1 MARYT
6 GPKWRISRRENA
18 SVFDDDDWKKRPTL
32 PGQHPMSMKRPSNY
46 AVQLREKQKVKRMY
60 GLLEKQFSNVYV
72 AATRAV
78 GNTGTRLLQLLEL
91 RLDNVIYRLGLAKT
105 RNQARQLVTHGHVLV
120 NGKKLDIPSYTVKVG
135 DTVELIASLQK
146 AEWMKVVKEEVKNR
160 KAPEWLN
167 KLTYGGEVKS
177 IPTREMIDS
186 TIKEQLIV
194 EFYSK

>member
-18 SVFDDDDWKKRPTL
+18 SVFDNDDWKKRPTL

-60 GLLEKQFSNVYV
+60 GLLEKQFRNVYT

-91 RLDNVIYRLGLAKT
+91 RLDNAVYRLGLAKT
-105 RNQARQLVTHGHVLV
+105 RDQARQFVNHGHVKV

-135 DTVELIASLQK
+135 DTIELVEAFQK
-146 AEWMKVVKEEVKNR
+146 AEWMKVVKEEVKTR

-167 KLTYGGEVKS
+167 KLTFGGEVKS
-177 IPTREMIDS
+177 IPTREMMDS
-186 TIKEQLIV
+186 TIREQLIV